1 MDQGAELV
9 EKARRTEIVGRRR
22 AGLSATRFAVGLGVA
37 LLLVARG
44 AGAAAPGSSLDPTR
58 FWVTGG
64 AAIGVADSAQTHF
77 ALSLWAARYMSSR
90 FGVGVGALLAGMYS
104 GSSFGASH
112 SRSVYAVHGCS
123 EYAVWRGHSA
133 SILATG
139 ELGVAWW
146 LETTSFASEF
156 GWEWDGNRGIH
167 SAFGV
172 AVIHREPE
180 RRWGLLL
187 HVAYHPDMGQDFGT
201 PFVTISLGMNRQR
214 W

>member
-1 MDQGAELV
+1 MDQGAVLV
-9 EKARRTEIVGRRR
+9 EKAKRGEIVERRR
-22 AGLSATRFAVGLGVA
+22 AGLSGGRVVVGMGVA
-37 LLLVARG
+37 LLLVAG
-44 AGAAAPGSSLDPTR
+44 SAGAAAPGSSLDLTR

-77 ALSLWAARYMSSR
+77 ALSLGAVRYLYPR
-90 FGVGVGALLAGMYS
+90 FGVGAGALLAGMYS
-104 GSSFGASH
+104 GSSFGATH
-112 SRSVYAVHGCS
+112 SRSVYTVHGCS

-133 SILATG
+133 SVVATG

-156 GWEWDGNRGIH
+156 GWEWDGERGIH
-167 SAFGV
+167 SAVGV

-180 RRWGLLL
+180 QRWGLLL
-187 HVAYHPDMGQDFGT
+187 HVAYHPDMGQNFGT
-201 PFVTISLGMNRQR
+201 SYVTIALGMNRQR